1 MLGTTH
7 PNSDLLTLAV
17 NGYYDKIITGYCQPF

>member
-7 PNSDLLTLAV
+7 PNSDLLTLSV
-17 NGYYDKIITGYCQPF
+17 NDYYNKLITSYCQPF

>member
-1 MLGTTH
+1 MLGTTYL
-7 PNSDLLTLAV
+7 NSDLLTLSV